1 LKNLA
6 NSFREQLDSA
16 WRSDEELFSGNGHE
30 PFPLNMAIF
39 GKNTGK
45 TDENDASGLGHVSFS
60 GVSPLPEESARGP
73 AIRKAPFPFAS
84 GAALI

>member
-6 NSFREQLDSA
+6 NSFREQLDWA
-16 WRSDEELFSGNGHE
+16 WRSDEELFSGHE

-45 TDENDASGLGHVSFS
+45 TDENDASA
-60 GVSPLPEESARGP
+60 SPV
-73 AIRKAPFPFAS
+73 
-84 GAALI
+84 